1 MRQFI
6 FTSIT
11 IVVFVAML
19 SILGDSIAI
28 KYEDISHTETQ
39 AYTAVNGAAT
49 SEYLELTYN
58 YDVINYIT
66 VNAIALDLEADI
78 LTGLS
83 DADTIV
89 LVVAASTTGDSIE
102 IEYTYLVATP
112 IDVFSNSVQTL
123 IDLIPLIVVSSL
135 LVSIAVIMLKD
146 KKVF

>member
-28 KYEDISHTETQ
+28 KFEDISHTETQ
-39 AYTAVNGAAT
+39 TYTAVNGAAA

-66 VNAIALDLEADI
+66 VNAVALDLEADI
-78 LTGLS
+78 LTAFS

-89 LVVAASTTGDSIE
+89 LVVAASTTGDAIE
-102 IEYTYLVATP
+102 IEYTYLVETP
-112 IDVFSNSVQTL
+112 IDVFSNNVQTL

-135 LVSIAVIMLKD
+135 IISIAVIKF
-146 KKVF
+146 KSNKV

>member
-28 KYEDISHTETQ
+28 KFEDISHTETQ
-39 AYTAVNGAAT
+39 TYTAVNGAAA

-58 YDVINYIT
+58 YDIINYIT
-66 VNAIALDLEADI
+66 VNAVALDLEADI
-78 LTGLS
+78 LTAFS

-89 LVVAASTTGDSIE
+89 LVVDASTTGDAIE
-102 IEYTYLVATP
+102 IEYTYLVETP
-112 IDVFSNSVQTL
+112 IDVFSNNVQTL

-135 LVSIAVIMLKD
+135 IISIAVIKF
-146 KKVF
+146 KSNKV